1 MGRIYYLDSNA
12 TTPLDPQVREAMAP
26 YLAEQYANPSA
37 IYRFAQEA
45 RGAVEAAR
53 ERVAALI
60 NADAEEIYFTSG
72 GTEADNTAVKGVA
85 FALRDKGRHII
96 TSPIE
101 HHAVLQACQYLEGF
115 GFELTQIPVDRYG
128 IVDLEA
134 LKKAIR
140 RDTVLITIMHA
151 NNEIG
156 TIEPVEE
163 IVEIAHAQGIYVHT
177 DAVQTVGKL
186 PINVKG
192 LDVDLLSLSGHKI
205 YGPKGIGALYVRK
218 GVQMDPLLHGGH
230 HERNRRAGTENV
242 PGIVGLGKAAEVA
255 RAELSQNE
263 KKIRALRDRLEQGIL
278 KLIPEVY
285 VNGHPEKRLFNTL
298 NCCLKGIEGE
308 SILLNLDFEG
318 VCASSGS
325 ACTSGSLDPSHVLLA
340 INLPHEVAHGS
351 VRLSLNKFNTSEDVD
366 KVLEVLPKI
375 AERLRGMSPL
385 WGKEGAK
392 KRKKAKMVK
401 MGINNG

>member
-1 MGRIYYLDSNA
+1 MDRIYYLDSNA

-26 YLAEQYANPSA
+26 YLAERYANPSA
-37 IYRFAQEA
+37 IYRFAQEV
-45 RGAVEAAR
+45 RGEVEAAR
-53 ERVAALI
+53 ERVAELI
-60 NADAEEIYFTSG
+60 NADPEEVFFTSG
-72 GTEADNTAVKGVA
+72 GTEADNTAIKGVA
-85 FALRDKGRHII
+85 FALREKGRHLI
-96 TSPIE
+96 TSQIE
-101 HHAVLQACQYLEGF
+101 HHAVLQACQYLDKF
-115 GFELTQIPVDRYG
+115 GFEITLLPVDRYG

-140 RDTVLITIMHA
+140 RDTVLITVMHA

-156 TIEPVEE
+156 TIEPIDD
-163 IVEIAHAQGIYVHT
+163 IVQIAHEHGIYIHT

-186 PINVKG
+186 PIDVKKLG
-192 LDVDLLSLSGHKI
+192 VDLLSLSGHKI
-205 YGPKGIGALYVRK
+205 YGPKGIGALYIRK
-218 GVQMDPLLHGGH
+218 GVKMDPLLHGGH

-242 PGIVGLGKAAEVA
+242 PGIIGLGTAAAVA
-255 RAELSQNE
+255 QTELSQNE
-263 KKIRALRDRLEQGIL
+263 RKIRVLRDRLEKEIL
-278 KLIPEVY
+278 ERIPEVF

-318 VCASSGS
+318 ICASSGS

-340 INLPHEVAHGS
+340 IDLPHEVAHGS
-351 VRLSLNKFNTSEDVD
+351 VRLSLNKFNTAEDVD

-392 KRKKAKMVK
+392 TKQKSA
-401 MGINNG
+401 G

>member
-1 MGRIYYLDSNA
+1 VGRIYYLDSNA

-26 YLAEQYANPSA
+26 YLAERFANPSA
-37 IYRFAQEA
+37 IYKFAQEV
-45 RGAVEAAR
+45 RGEVEAAR
-53 ERVAALI
+53 EQVAELI
-60 NADAEEIYFTSG
+60 HAEPEEVIFTSG

-101 HHAVLQACQYLEGF
+101 HHAVLHACQYLEGF
-115 GFELTQIPVDRYG
+115 GVEVTLLPVDRYG
-128 IVDLEA
+128 IVNLEA

-140 RDTVLITIMHA
+140 RDTCLITVMHA

-156 TIEPVEE
+156 TIEPLEA
-163 IVEIAHAQGIYVHT
+163 IVQIAHEHGIYVHT

-186 PINVKG
+186 PIDVKELG
-192 LDVDLLSLSGHKI
+192 VDLLSLSGHKI

-218 GVQMDPLLHGGH
+218 GVKMDPLLHGGH

-242 PGIVGLGKAAEVA
+242 PGIIGLGKAAQVA
-255 RAELSQNE
+255 QAELSLNE
-263 KKIRALRDRLEQGIL
+263 RKIRVLRDRLEQGIL
-278 KLIPEVY
+278 ERIPEVY

-340 INLPHEVAHGS
+340 IDLPHEVAHGS
-351 VRLSLNKFNTSEDVD
+351 LRLSLNKFNTDEDVN
-366 KVLEVLPKI
+366 KVLEVLPGI
-375 AERLRGMSPL
+375 TERLRGMSPL
-385 WGKEGAK
+385 WGKQGAK
-392 KRKKAKMVK
+392 TRAESAD
-401 MGINNG
+401 

>member
-12 TTPLDPQVREAMAP
+12 TTPIDPQVREAMAP
-26 YLAEQYANPSA
+26 YLAERYANPSA
-37 IYRFAQEA
+37 IYRFAQEV
-45 RGAVEAAR
+45 RREVEAAR
-53 ERVAALI
+53 AGVAELI
-60 NADAEEIYFTSG
+60 NADPEEIYFTSG

-101 HHAVLQACQYLEGF
+101 HHAVLHACQYLEGF
-115 GFELTQIPVDRYG
+115 GFEITQIPVDRYG

-134 LKKAIR
+134 LKRAIR
-140 RDTVLITIMHA
+140 KDTVLITIMHA

-156 TIEPVEE
+156 TIEPIEE
-163 IVEIAHAQGIYVHT
+163 IVQIAHAQRIYVHT

-186 PINVKG
+186 PIDVKG
-192 LDVDLLSLSGHKI
+192 LDVDLLSLSAHKI

-218 GVQMDPLLHGGH
+218 GVRVDPLLHGGH
-230 HERNRRAGTENV
+230 HERNQRAGTENV
-242 PGIVGLGKAAEVA
+242 PGIIGLGKAAEVA
-255 RAELSQNE
+255 QAELFQNAQ
-263 KKIRALRDRLEQGIL
+263 KIRVLRDRLEQGIL

-285 VNGHPEKRLFNTL
+285 VNGHPQERLFNTL
-298 NCCLKGIEGE
+298 NCCIKGVEGE

-318 VCASSGS
+318 ICASSGS
-325 ACTSGSLDPSHVLLA
+325 ACTSGSTDPSHVLLA
-340 INLPHEVAHGS
+340 IDVPHEVAHGS
-351 VRLSLNKFNTSEDVD
+351 VRLSLNKFNTAEDVD
-366 KVLEVLPKI
+366 KVLEVLPGI

-392 KRKKAKMVK
+392 KTQK
-401 MGINNG
+401 N

>member
-1 MGRIYYLDSNA
+1 VDRIYYLDSNA
-12 TTPLDPQVREAMAP
+12 TTPLDLRVRDAIAP
-26 YLAEQYANPSA
+26 YLAERYANPSA
-37 IYRFAQEA
+37 IYRFAQEV
-45 RGAVEAAR
+45 RGEVESAR
-53 ERVAALI
+53 ERVAQLI
-60 NADAEEIYFTSG
+60 NADPEEIFFTSG

-96 TSPIE
+96 TSAIE
-101 HHAVLQACQYLEGF
+101 HHAVLHACQYLEGF
-115 GFELTQIPVDRYG
+115 GFEITQIPVDRYG

-156 TIEPVEE
+156 TIEPIEA
-163 IVEIAHAQGIYVHT
+163 IVLIAHDQGVYVHT

-186 PINVKG
+186 PIDVKALG
-192 LDVDLLSLSGHKI
+192 VDLLSLSGHKV

-218 GVQMDPLLHGGH
+218 GVTIDPLLHGGH
-230 HERNRRAGTENV
+230 HERNRRAGTENC
-242 PGIVGLGKAAEVA
+242 PGIIGLGKAAEIA
-255 RAELSQNE
+255 QAELSQNE

-278 KLIPEVY
+278 ERIPEVY

-298 NCCLKGIEGE
+298 NCCLKGTEGE

-318 VCASSGS
+318 ICASSGS

-340 INLPHEVAHGS
+340 IDLPHEVAHGS
-351 VRLSLNKFNTSEDVD
+351 LRLSLNKFNTAEDVD
-366 KVLEVLPKI
+366 KVLEVLPRI
-375 AERLRGMSPL
+375 THRLRTMSPL

-392 KRKKAKMVK
+392 KRQTS
-401 MGINNG
+401 

>member
-1 MGRIYYLDSNA
+1 VDRIYYLDSNA
-12 TTPLDPQVREAMAP
+12 TTPLDPRVREAMAP
-26 YLAEQYANPSA
+26 YLAERYANPSA
-37 IYRFAQEA
+37 IYRFAQEV

-60 NADAEEIYFTSG
+60 NADPEEIIFTSG

-128 IVDLEA
+128 IVDLAA

-156 TIEPVEE
+156 TIEPIDA
-163 IVEIAHAQGIYVHT
+163 IVEIAHAQRIYVHT

-186 PINVKG
+186 PIDVKG
-192 LDVDLLSLSGHKI
+192 LDVDLLSLSAHKI

-218 GVQMDPLLHGGH
+218 GVQIDPLLHGGH

-242 PGIVGLGKAAEVA
+242 PGIIGLGKAAEVA
-255 RAELSQNE
+255 QAELSQNE
-263 KKIRALRDRLEQGIL
+263 GKIRVLRDRLEKGIL
-278 KLIPEVY
+278 ELIPEVF

-318 VCASSGS
+318 ICASSGS

-340 INLPHEVAHGS
+340 IDLPPDVAHGS
-351 VRLSLNKFNTSEDVD
+351 VRLSLNKFNTAEDVD

-392 KRKKAKMVK
+392 TKQKR
-401 MGINNG
+401 

>member
-1 MGRIYYLDSNA
+1 VDRIYYLDSNA

-26 YLAEQYANPSA
+26 YLAERYANPSA
-37 IYRFAQEA
+37 IYRFAQEV
-45 RGAVEAAR
+45 RGEVEAAR
-53 ERVAALI
+53 ERVAQLI
-60 NADAEEIYFTSG
+60 NADPEEVFFTSG
-72 GTEADNTAVKGVA
+72 GTEADNTAIKGVA
-85 FALRDKGRHII
+85 FALRDKGRHLI
-96 TSPIE
+96 TSSIE

-115 GFELTQIPVDRYG
+115 GFELTLLPVDRYG

-156 TIEPVEE
+156 TIEPIEA
-163 IVEIAHAQGIYVHT
+163 IVQIAHAQGIYVHT

-186 PINVKG
+186 PIDVKG
-192 LDVDLLSLSGHKI
+192 LGVDLLSLSGHKI

-218 GVQMDPLLHGGH
+218 RVKIDPLLHGGH

-242 PGIVGLGKAAEVA
+242 PGIIGLGRAAEVGQ
-255 RAELSQNE
+255 AELSQNE
-263 KKIRALRDRLEQGIL
+263 KRIRVLRDRLEKGIL
-278 KLIPEVY
+278 ERIPEVF

-318 VCASSGS
+318 ICASSGS

-340 INLPHEVAHGS
+340 IDLPHELAHGS
-351 VRLSLNKFNTSEDVD
+351 LRLSLNKFNTAEDVD
-366 KVLEVLPKI
+366 KVLEVLPRI
-375 AERLRGMSPL
+375 AERLRSMSPL

-392 KRKKAKMVK
+392 TKQKSA
-401 MGINNG
+401 G

>member
-1 MGRIYYLDSNA
+1 VDRIYYLDSNA

-26 YLAEQYANPSA
+26 YLAERYANPSA
-37 IYRFAQEA
+37 FYRFAQEV
-45 RGAVEAAR
+45 RGEVEAAR
-53 ERVAALI
+53 ERVAELI
-60 NADAEEIYFTSG
+60 NAEPEELIFTSG
-72 GTEADNTAVKGVA
+72 GTEADNAAIKGVA

-101 HHAVLQACQYLEGF
+101 HHAVLHACQYLEGF

-156 TIEPVEE
+156 TIEPIEA
-163 IVEIAHAQGIYVHT
+163 IIGIAHAQRIYVHT

-186 PINVKG
+186 PIDVKG
-192 LDVDLLSLSGHKI
+192 LDVDLLSLSAHKI

-218 GVQMDPLLHGGH
+218 GVRIDPLLHGGH

-242 PGIVGLGKAAEVA
+242 AGIIGLGKAAEVA
-255 RAELSQNE
+255 QAELSQNE
-263 KKIRALRDRLEQGIL
+263 RKIRVLRDRLEKGIL
-278 KLIPEVY
+278 ERIPEVF

-318 VCASSGS
+318 ICASSGS
-325 ACTSGSLDPSHVLLA
+325 ACTSGSVDPSHVLLA
-340 INLPHEVAHGS
+340 IDVPPEIAHGS
-351 VRLSLNKFNTSEDVD
+351 LRLSLNKFNTAEDVD

-392 KRKKAKMVK
+392 ARQTS
-401 MGINNG
+401 

>member
-1 MGRIYYLDSNA
+1 MDRIYYLDSNA

-26 YLAEQYANPSA
+26 YLAERFANPSA
-37 IYRFAQEA
+37 IYKFAQGV
-45 RGAVEAAR
+45 RGEVEAAR
-53 ERVAALI
+53 ENVAQLI
-60 NADAEEIYFTSG
+60 NADPEEVIFTSG

-85 FALRDKGRHII
+85 FALRDKGRHLI
-96 TSPIE
+96 TSQIE
-101 HHAVLQACQYLEGF
+101 HHAVLSACQYLEGF
-115 GFELTQIPVDRYG
+115 GFENTLLPVDKYG

-156 TIEPVEE
+156 TIEPIEA
-163 IVEIAHAQGIYVHT
+163 IVQIAHEHGISVHT

-186 PINVKG
+186 SIDVKG
-192 LDVDLLSLSGHKI
+192 LGIDLLSLSGHKI
-205 YGPKGIGALYVRK
+205 HGPKGIGALYVRK
-218 GVQMDPLLHGGH
+218 GVKLDPLLHGGH

-242 PGIVGLGKAAEVA
+242 PGIIGLGKAAAVA

-263 KKIRALRDRLEQGIL
+263 KRIRALRDRLEQGIL
-278 KLIPEVY
+278 ERIPEVY

-318 VCASSGS
+318 ICASSGS

-340 INLPHEVAHGS
+340 IDLPHEVVHGS
-351 VRLSLNKFNTSEDVD
+351 LRLSLNKFNTEEDVD
-366 KVLEVLPKI
+366 KVLEVLPTI
-375 AERLRGMSPL
+375 TERLRGMSPL

-392 KRKKAKMVK
+392 TKHKSAD
-401 MGINNG
+401 

>member
-1 MGRIYYLDSNA
+1 MDRIYYLDSNA

-26 YLAEQYANPSA
+26 YLAERFANPSA
-37 IYRFAQEA
+37 IYRFAQEVN
-45 RGAVEAAR
+45 GEVEAAR
-53 ERVAALI
+53 EQIAQLIHAAP
-60 NADAEEIYFTSG
+60 EEVIFTSG

-96 TSPIE
+96 ASQIE
-101 HHAVLQACQYLEGF
+101 HHAVLSACQYLEGF
-115 GFELTQIPVDRYG
+115 GFENTLLPVDKYG
-128 IVDLEA
+128 VVDLEA

-140 RDTVLITIMHA
+140 RDTCLITVMHA

-156 TIEPVEE
+156 TIEPIEA
-163 IVEIAHAQGIYVHT
+163 IVQIAHAQGIYVHT

-186 PINVKG
+186 PIDVKELG
-192 LDVDLLSLSGHKI
+192 VDLLSLSGHKI

-218 GVQMDPLLHGGH
+218 GVKMDPLLHGGH

-242 PGIVGLGKAAEVA
+242 PGIIGLGKAAEIAQV
-255 RAELSQNE
+255 ELSQNE
-263 KKIRALRDRLEQGIL
+263 KRIRVLRDRLEQEIL
-278 KLIPEVY
+278 ERIPEVY
-285 VNGHPEKRLFNTL
+285 VTGHPEKRLFNTL

-318 VCASSGS
+318 ICASSGS

-340 INLPHEVAHGS
+340 IDLPREIAHGS
-351 VRLSLNKFNTSEDVD
+351 LRLSLNKFNTDQDVD
-366 KVLEVLPKI
+366 KVLEVLPRI
-375 AERLRGMSPL
+375 TERLRGMSPL

-392 KRKKAKMVK
+392 SRQTS
-401 MGINNG
+401 

>member
-1 MGRIYYLDSNA
+1 VDRIYYLDSNA

-26 YLAEQYANPSA
+26 YLAERFANPSA
-37 IYRFAQEA
+37 IYRFAQEV
-45 RGAVEAAR
+45 RGEVEAAR
-53 ERVAALI
+53 EAVARLI
-60 NADAEEIYFTSG
+60 NADPEEVIFTSG

-96 TSPIE
+96 ASQIE
-101 HHAVLQACQYLEGF
+101 HHAVLSACQYLEGF
-115 GFELTQIPVDRYG
+115 DFENTLLPVDKYG
-128 IVDLEA
+128 IVDLTA

-140 RDTVLITIMHA
+140 RDTCLITIMHA

-156 TIEPVEE
+156 TIEPIED
-163 IVEIAHAQGIYVHT
+163 IVRIAHEHGVCVHT

-186 PINVKG
+186 RIDVKELG
-192 LDVDLLSLSGHKI
+192 VDLLSLSGHKI
-205 YGPKGIGALYVRK
+205 YGPKGIGALYVRT
-218 GVQMDPLLHGGH
+218 GVKIDPLLHGGH

-242 PGIVGLGKAAEVA
+242 LGIIGLGKAASVA
-255 RAELSQNE
+255 QAELSQNE

-278 KLIPEVY
+278 ERIPEVF
-285 VNGHPEKRLFNTL
+285 VNGHPKKRLFNTL

-318 VCASSGS
+318 ICASSGS

-340 INLPHEVAHGS
+340 IDLPHEVAHGS
-351 VRLSLNKFNTSEDVD
+351 LRLSLNKFNTDEDVD
-366 KVLEVLPKI
+366 KVLKVLPRI
-375 AERLRGMSPL
+375 TERLRGMSPL

-392 KRKKAKMVK
+392 TKTRSAD
-401 MGINNG
+401 

>member
-26 YLAEQYANPSA
+26 YLAERFANPSA
-37 IYRFAQEA
+37 IYKFAQEV
-45 RGAVEAAR
+45 RGEVEAAR
-53 ERVAALI
+53 EQVAQLI
-60 NADAEEIYFTSG
+60 NAAPEEVIFTSG

-96 TSPIE
+96 TSHIE
-101 HHAVLQACQYLEGF
+101 HHAVLSACQYLEGF
-115 GFELTQIPVDRYG
+115 GVEVTLLPVDRYG
-128 IVDLEA
+128 IVDLEV

-140 RDTVLITIMHA
+140 RDTCLITVMHA

-156 TIEPVEE
+156 TIEPIEA
-163 IVEIAHAQGIYVHT
+163 IVQIAHEHGIYVHT

-186 PINVKG
+186 PIDVKELG
-192 LDVDLLSLSGHKI
+192 VDLLSLSGHKI

-218 GVQMDPLLHGGH
+218 GVKMDPLLHGGH

-242 PGIVGLGKAAEVA
+242 PGIIGLGKAAEVA
-255 RAELSQNE
+255 QAELSQNE
-263 KKIRALRDRLEQGIL
+263 RKIRVLRDRLEQGIL
-278 KLIPEVY
+278 ERIPEVY

-340 INLPHEVAHGS
+340 IDLPHEIAHGS
-351 VRLSLNKFNTSEDVD
+351 LRLSLNKFNTDEDVD
-366 KVLEVLPKI
+366 KVLAVLPGI
-375 AERLRGMSPL
+375 TERLRGMSPL
-385 WGKEGAK
+385 WGKQGAK
-392 KRKKAKMVK
+392 TRPESAD
-401 MGINNG
+401 

>member
-26 YLAEQYANPSA
+26 YLAERFANPSS
-37 IYRFAQEA
+37 IYKFAQEV
-45 RGAVEAAR
+45 RGEVEAAR
-53 ERVAALI
+53 EQVAQLI
-60 NADAEEIYFTSG
+60 NAAPEEVIFTSG

-96 TSPIE
+96 TSHIE
-101 HHAVLQACQYLEGF
+101 HHAVLSACQYLEGF
-115 GFELTQIPVDRYG
+115 GVEVTLLPVDRYG
-128 IVDLEA
+128 IVDLEV

-140 RDTVLITIMHA
+140 RDTCLITVMHA

-156 TIEPVEE
+156 TIEPIEA
-163 IVEIAHAQGIYVHT
+163 IVQIAHEHGIYVHT

-186 PINVKG
+186 PIDVKELG
-192 LDVDLLSLSGHKI
+192 VDLLSLSGHKI

-218 GVQMDPLLHGGH
+218 GVKMDPLLHGGH

-242 PGIVGLGKAAEVA
+242 PGIIGLGKAAEIA
-255 RAELSQNE
+255 QAELSQNE
-263 KKIRALRDRLEQGIL
+263 RKIRVLRDRLEQGIL
-278 KLIPEVY
+278 KRISEVY
-285 VNGHPEKRLFNTL
+285 VNGHPEKKLFNTL

-340 INLPHEVAHGS
+340 IDLPHEVAHGS
-351 VRLSLNKFNTSEDVD
+351 LRLSLNKFNTDEDVD
-366 KVLEVLPKI
+366 KVLEVLPGI
-375 AERLRGMSPL
+375 TERLRGMSPL
-385 WGKEGAK
+385 WGKQGTKTRSESAD
-392 KRKKAKMVK
+392 
-401 MGINNG
+401 

>member
-1 MGRIYYLDSNA
+1 VGRIYYLDSNA

-26 YLAEQYANPSA
+26 YLAERFANPSA
-37 IYRFAQEA
+37 IYKFAQEV
-45 RGAVEAAR
+45 RGEVEAAR
-53 ERVAALI
+53 EQVAALI
-60 NADAEEIYFTSG
+60 HAASEEVIFTSG

-96 TSPIE
+96 TSSIE
-101 HHAVLQACQYLEGF
+101 HHAVLHACHYLEGF
-115 GFELTQIPVDRYG
+115 GVEVTLLPVDRYG

-140 RDTVLITIMHA
+140 RDTCLITVMHA

-156 TIEPVEE
+156 TIEPIEA
-163 IVEIAHAQGIYVHT
+163 IVQIAHEHDIYVHT

-186 PINVKG
+186 PIDVKELG
-192 LDVDLLSLSGHKI
+192 VDLLSLSGHKI

-218 GVQMDPLLHGGH
+218 GVKMDPLLHGGH

-242 PGIVGLGKAAEVA
+242 PGIIGLGKAAQVA
-255 RAELSQNE
+255 QAELPLNE
-263 KKIRALRDRLEQGIL
+263 PKIRVLRDRLEQGIL
-278 KLIPEVY
+278 ERIPEVY

-340 INLPHEVAHGS
+340 IDLPHEVAHGS
-351 VRLSLNKFNTSEDVD
+351 VRLSLHKFNTDEDVD
-366 KVLEVLPKI
+366 KVLEVLPGI
-375 AERLRGMSPL
+375 TERLRGMSPL
-385 WGKEGAK
+385 WGKQGAK
-392 KRKKAKMVK
+392 TRSESAD
-401 MGINNG
+401 